1 MQTICPHCQSCA
13 LLFKPV
19 YCKRFTELLLPRST
33 VSVSSLC
40 CTLYI
45 FSTTQQL
52 ASVWMQVSILHANH
66 RRMWES
72 GSNQNDH
79 KRFFSPA
86 LYNSLLPI
94 SASNGQKPA
103 HVYQRVTDQCVGPCD
118 WGFSNEFHNDIHRS
132 PLTCN
137 QLGNIHF
144 YPGNQCKIAQ
154 CNSTAIIL
162 VRGSQASQ
170 CMCAGKQSTIM
181 HN

>member
-1 MQTICPHCQSCA
+1 MSSCFCPHCQSCA

-40 CTLYI
+40 CTLYS
-45 FSTTQQL
+45 FTTTQQL
-52 ASVWMQVSILHANH
+52 ASVWMQVSIIHANY
-66 RRMWES
+66 RQMWES

-86 LYNSLLPI
+86 LSNSLLPI

-144 YPGNQCKIAQ
+144 
-154 CNSTAIIL
+154 SL
-162 VRGSQASQ
+162 VTSAR
-170 CMCAGKQSTIM
+170 
-181 HN
+181 